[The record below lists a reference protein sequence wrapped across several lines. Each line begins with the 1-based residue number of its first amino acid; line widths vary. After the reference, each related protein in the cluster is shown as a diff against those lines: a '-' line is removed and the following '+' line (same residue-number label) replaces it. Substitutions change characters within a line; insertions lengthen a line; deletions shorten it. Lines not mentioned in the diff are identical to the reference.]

1 MTRNRKRMI
10 HAAGVLMLAGL
21 AVWIVM
27 LYAERSRLEEA
38 WEKEFLMRY
47 SAVLNDLASDL
58 GHFEEADSFDGRLS
72 CLEAV
77 TNDLM
82 QMKAFME
89 MHVNLM
95 TTTMPEK
102 MSAGMDPAGWQ
113 EAERVVWY
121 ISTDGRPHVQKTE
134 ASGADGAIPEE
145 EAAAIRLL
153 KEETEKLYRDMTA
166 AEKGGS
172 DDNSI
177 LSSAE
182 VYRRLTELLQKV
194 RRQMAP

>member
-1 MTRNRKRMI
+1 MTKNRKLMI
-10 HAAGVLMLAGL
+10 YAAAVLTLAGL

-89 MHVNLM
+89 MHVKLM
-95 TTTMPEK
+95 TITMPEK
-102 MSAGMDPAGWQ
+102 MSVGMDPAGWQ
-113 EAERVVWY
+113 EAERVVRY
-121 ISTDGRPHVQKTE
+121 IRTGGRSDVQKTE
-134 ASGADGAIPEE
+134 AFGADGAIPED
-145 EAAAIRLL
+145 EAAMIRLL

-166 AEKGGS
+166 ESGS
-172 DDNSI
+172 DDNYV

-194 RRQMAP
+194 RRQTAQ